1 MVERCRSRVIDGR
14 MVTRVV
20 VSMSWGGLVQRSWSG
35 LVGCDRLDGDQI
47 GRWFG
52 DERERFR
59 MAIRWGFRLVG
70 IGLKMEPGGFG
81 MVRWWFGMLVDCW
94 FWMVGNG
101 FWMIWAWFWMV
112 SGAWLIVYW
121 GVEVLL
127 AFVLN
132 CGVVTIVVGAVRH
145 DLGRWR

>member
-1 MVERCRSRVIDGR
+1 
-14 MVTRVV
+14 
-20 VSMSWGGLVQRSWSG
+20 
-35 LVGCDRLDGDQI
+35 
-47 GRWFG
+47 
-52 DERERFR
+52 
-59 MAIRWGFRLVG
+59 MAIRWRFGLVG

-81 MVRWWFGMLVDCW
+81 MVSWWFGMLVDRW

>member
-1 MVERCRSRVIDGR
+1 MVERCRSRVIEGG
-14 MVTRVV
+14 MVTR
-20 VSMSWGGLVQRSWSG
+20 LVQRSWSG
-35 LVGCDRLDGDQI
+35 LVGCDWLDGKWI
-47 GRWFG
+47 WRWFG

-59 MAIRWGFRLVG
+59 MAICWRFGLVG

-81 MVRWWFGMLVDCW
+81 MVRWWFGMLVDRW